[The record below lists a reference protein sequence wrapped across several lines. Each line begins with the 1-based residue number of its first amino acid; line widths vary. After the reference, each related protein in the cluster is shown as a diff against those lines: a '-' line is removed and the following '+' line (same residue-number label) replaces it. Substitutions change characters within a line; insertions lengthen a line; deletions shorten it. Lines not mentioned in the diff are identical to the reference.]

1 MSFKAQLYPLSSTA
15 EVSPGVAVRSSWG
28 GSPTNPQDVKILR
41 FGVVCGS
48 DVSNNVVVSPRQRKV
63 AVGLALAFGV
73 SAGFWT
79 GVALMVARI
88 WR

>member
-1 MSFKAQLYPLSSTA
+1 MSFKAQLSPLSSTA
-15 EVSPGVAVRSSWG
+15 EVSSGLPVRSSWG
-28 GSPTNPQDVKILR
+28 GSPVNPQDVKFLR
-41 FGVVCGS
+41 FGLVYGS
-48 DVSNNVVVSPRQRKV
+48 DASNKSTVSLGQRKFG
-63 AVGLALAFGV
+63 VGLALAFGV

>member
-1 MSFKAQLYPLSSTA
+1 MSFKAQLYPLSGTA
-15 EVSPGVAVRSSWG
+15 EVSPGVTVRGSWG
-28 GSPTNPQDVKILR
+28 GSPTNPQDVKFLR
-41 FGVVCGS
+41 FGLIYGS
-48 DVSNNVVVSPRQRKV
+48 DDSNKFVVSPRQRKV

>member
-1 MSFKAQLYPLSSTA
+1 MSFKAQLYPLSST

-28 GSPTNPQDVKILR
+28 GSPANPQDVKFLR
-41 FGVVCGS
+41 FGLVYGS
-48 DVSNNVVVSPRQRKV
+48 DTSNKSAVSPSQRKFG
-63 AVGLALAFGV
+63 VGLALAFGV